1 MKTFFSLLLCIVTT
15 STFALS
21 TDDIKLAKDIKKIEV
36 KHGGKIGVYTINRNN
51 WKNFSFQ
58 SSFYFPVCS
67 TYKILVVGAILKQ
80 SMTDKNLLNEKI
92 KISPN
97 SIAGY
102 SPITKKHLNKT
113 MTVAELCHASILSDN
128 TATNLLVE
136 KLGGLE
142 KLSEFNLSL
151 GDHATKI
158 ADKEPEINDVN
169 LRTNINKTT
178 PKIMTRDINKLAFSN
193 DILDKKHRLLFK
205 KWLKDNDTGKNRI
218 TAGAPSNWLVGDKTG
233 TCEYGTTN
241 DVAIIWP
248 NNSRAIAMSVFYT
261 QTEKNAKPNEKIIKE
276 VSQLVLKKLKTENSK
291 K

>member
-1 MKTFFSLLLCIVTT
+1 
-15 STFALS
+15 
-21 TDDIKLAKDIKKIEV
+21 
-36 KHGGKIGVYTINRNN
+36 
-51 WKNFSFQ
+51 
-58 SSFYFPVCS
+58 
-67 TYKILVVGAILKQ
+67 
-80 SMTDKNLLNEKI
+80 
-92 KISPN
+92 
-97 SIAGY
+97 
-102 SPITKKHLNKT
+102 

-218 TAGAPSNWLVGDKTG
+218 TAGALVIG
-233 TCEYGTTN
+233 
-241 DVAIIWP
+241 
-248 NNSRAIAMSVFYT
+248 
-261 QTEKNAKPNEKIIKE
+261 
-276 VSQLVLKKLKTENSK
+276 
-291 K
+291 